1 MLQLSTM
8 QKYNL
13 GELKMGI
20 DKANKYNLQRAYGLS
35 RKRKK
40 EEKKQSRKKFRDI
53 GKQQAKG
60 EY

>member
-1 MLQLSTM
+1 MRT
-8 QKYNL
+8 
-13 GELKMGI
+13 

-40 EEKKQSRKKFRDI
+40 EEKKQSRKKFREI

>member
-1 MLQLSTM
+1 
-8 QKYNL
+8 
-13 GELKMGI
+13 MGI

-60 EY
+60 EYWNVYNYRSKEREE